1 MGGRESSPPPDFPAH
16 APSAFAVLA
25 LDLFLPLAAFDL
37 SRRLGHIFVKLTGR
51 VGVLE
56 LDGTVGNAELVGEDL
71 ADSLSN
77 SFTFRSRHIQN
88 LNVTGK
94 RMGA

>member
-1 MGGRESSPPPDFPAH
+1 MGGRESSPPRDFPGH
-16 APSAFAVLA
+16 APSACAVLA
-25 LDLFLPLAAFDL
+25 LDLFLAAAAFDL

-51 VGVLE
+51 VSVLE
-56 LDGTVGNAELVGEDL
+56 LDGTVGDAVLAGEDL

-88 LNVTGK
+88 LNVAGK